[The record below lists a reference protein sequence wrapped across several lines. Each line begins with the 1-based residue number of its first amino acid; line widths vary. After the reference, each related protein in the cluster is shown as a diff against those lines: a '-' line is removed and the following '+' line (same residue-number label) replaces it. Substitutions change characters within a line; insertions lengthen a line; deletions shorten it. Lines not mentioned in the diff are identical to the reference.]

1 MHRGPAEKF
10 GPLSFYAFPGSWYR
24 ACALRV
30 FLVLPAPGPPS
41 YAPQGVEATQF
52 PRGPASQNRT
62 PRRRGIAWSG
72 THLVPRPAEPVG
84 QRPGRT
90 RGGLPGLRDRAP
102 PLLNNKRR
110 PPSCSTVEAKRGA
123 GIESEKRAC
132 QFCSNRVK
140 WEPRGTEI
148 MRRTPGAANT

>member
-52 PRGPASQNRT
+52 PRGPVPEMQIPSGGELHGAGPTLFPALLDLSASTQ
-62 PRRRGIAWSG
+62 G
-72 THLVPRPAEPVG
+72 RPMA
-84 QRPGRT
+84 
-90 RGGLPGLRDRAP
+90 GLRGLIP
-102 PLLNNKRR
+102 CMVP
-110 PPSCSTVEAKRGA
+110 
-123 GIESEKRAC
+123 
-132 QFCSNRVK
+132 F
-140 WEPRGTEI
+140 
-148 MRRTPGAANT
+148 